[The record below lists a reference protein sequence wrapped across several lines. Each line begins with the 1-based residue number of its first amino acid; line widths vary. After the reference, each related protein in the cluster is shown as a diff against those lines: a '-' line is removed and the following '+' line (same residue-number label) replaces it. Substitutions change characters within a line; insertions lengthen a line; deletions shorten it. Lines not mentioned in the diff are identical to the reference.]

1 MIKKFSALFL
11 ILMLALSLAA
21 CSGKKDADTAM
32 DSETETETE
41 AEEELEE
48 EDLPEED
55 EIVVADYD
63 PEQYVTL
70 GAYTGLTADIM
81 KTEVS
86 DEDIELQVET
96 DLEEYSEEKDKEDA
110 AEEEDYAVISYT
122 VKVDGEE
129 DEDLAVD
136 DYEIVLGWGD
146 AGEEIENAIIGHKA
160 GEKVQVSVELDDSYG
175 EDYVGKTGEFDI
187 AINRVYTFVTPEL
200 TDDFAKEKLGYDT
213 VDAYK
218 ESVKETLAADM
229 SMSSRLEAGENL
241 LAQVTAAAECSGYPE
256 DLYESVARS
265 TEEMYDYY
273 ASMFGTDREELI
285 TDEDLETAIKEEV
298 NSQMV
303 LKALAR
309 KENIELSDEEY
320 QKYLEDNYNGYGFES
335 AEELEDA
342 YGETDLRT
350 EAAREKVLNW
360 LLENNQLNEI
370 SQEEYEAKYGSD
382 TEEEM
387 EEEELDGELEED
399 EASAEDDAEDET
411 SDAEDEEAD
420 EEEADEEPDVV
431 DDLADE
437 DAESAEDAAEKTAE
451 TE

>member
-1 MIKKFSALFL
+1 MIKKISALFL

-21 CSGKKDADTAM
+21 CSGKKDADSTM
-32 DSETETETE
+32 DSETETETVSE
-41 AEEELEE
+41 EESLEEELPEE
-48 EDLPEED
+48 EE

-63 PEQYVTL
+63 PEKYVTL

-96 DLEEYSEEKDKEDA
+96 DMEEYSEEKDKEDA
-110 AEEEDYAVISYT
+110 AAEEDYAVISYT
-122 VKVDGEE
+122 VKVDGQE

-160 GEKVQVSVELDDSYG
+160 GEKVQVSVELDDTYG

-200 TDDFAKEKLGYDT
+200 TDDFAKEKLGFDT

-229 SMSSRLEAGENL
+229 NMSSRLEAGENL

-256 DLYESVARS
+256 DLYESVSRS

-370 SQEEYEAKYGSD
+370 SQEEYEAKYGSE
-382 TEEEM
+382 TEEDM
-387 EEEELDGELEED
+387 EEEELEED
-399 EASAEDDAEDET
+399 ETSAEDDAEEADET

-420 EEEADEEPDVV
+420 EEADEEPDVV
-431 DDLADE
+431 DDLAEE
-437 DAESAEDAAEKTAE
+437 DAESAEEAAEETAE